1 MAEGKKRVIV
11 AEPIPENVLI
21 EAEEIPAEEVE
32 QIRDVPPSPAV
43 ETEELPAEEPQRSED
58 ASAVATMATAELFKK
73 CILPDKTELQE
84 RILKTKNDILVGDHC
99 DIGFGL
105 YGNDVVV
112 CEFCNLTGDVVA
124 EGDLRIDNFCEIN
137 GTVICNGDAYL
148 GEGVKVHGKLTV
160 GGNLDIGDNVTIDK
174 EFKAFGD
181 ISIRN
186 PMPVILYLLLYVM
199 TMLHLDNEEEVE
211 KTVNAII
218 SEANSEP
225 LVLPPR
231 TTLDLRYFSVSTPME
246 VGANCRLHGNIKARA
261 ITLKNDVT
269 LFGGIHATRRVKIGE
284 RTAVHG
290 DVIGQN
296 IRIERGADILGD
308 VSGDKVWLHED
319 ALVSGIIRSPGGL
332 TIGRFEGK
340 KE

>member
-1 MAEGKKRVIV
+1 MAEEKKRVII
-11 AEPIPENVLI
+11 AEPIPDNVLI
-21 EAEEIPAEEVE
+21 EAEEVFAGEMEEE
-32 QIRDVPPSPAV
+32 RATLSSLSA
-43 ETEELPAEEPQRSED
+43 ETEEVSAEEPPKSEES
-58 ASAVATMATAELFKK
+58 SAVAAMATAELFKK

-84 RILKTKNDILVGDHC
+84 RILKTRNDILVGDHC
-99 DIGFGL
+99 DIGYGL

-112 CEFCNLTGDVVA
+112 CEFCKLTGDVVA

-174 EFKAFGD
+174 EFKALGD

-199 TMLHLDNEEEVE
+199 TMLHLDNEAEVE

-231 TTLDLRYFSVSTPME
+231 TAMDLRYFSVSTPME
-246 VGANCRLHGNIKARA
+246 VGANCRLHGNIKAKA
-261 ITLKNDVT
+261 ISLKNDVT
-269 LFGGIHATRRVKIGE
+269 LFGDIHVTRHVKIGE

-290 DVIGQN
+290 DVVGQN
-296 IRIERGADILGD
+296 IRIECGADILGD
-308 VSGDKVWLHED
+308 VAGDKVWLHAD

-332 TIGRFEGK
+332 TIGRFEKK

>member
-1 MAEGKKRVIV
+1 MAEEKKRVII
-11 AEPIPENVLI
+11 AEPIPDNVLI
-21 EAEEIPAEEVE
+21 EAEEVFAGEMEEE
-32 QIRDVPPSPAV
+32 RATLSSLSA
-43 ETEELPAEEPQRSED
+43 ETEEVSAEEPPKSEES
-58 ASAVATMATAELFKK
+58 SAVAAMATAELFKK

-84 RILKTKNDILVGDHC
+84 RILKTRNDILVGDHC
-99 DIGFGL
+99 DIGYGL

-112 CEFCNLTGDVVA
+112 CEFCKLTGDVVA

-174 EFKAFGD
+174 EFKALGD

-199 TMLHLDNEEEVE
+199 TMLHLDNEAEVE

-231 TTLDLRYFSVSTPME
+231 TAMDLRYFSVSTPME
-246 VGANCRLHGNIKARA
+246 VGANCRLHGNIKAKA
-261 ITLKNDVT
+261 ISLKNDVT
-269 LFGGIHATRRVKIGE
+269 LFGDIHVTRHVKIGK

-290 DVIGQN
+290 DVVGQN

-308 VSGDKVWLHED
+308 VAGDKVWLHAD

-332 TIGRFEGK
+332 TIGRFEKK

>member
-1 MAEGKKRVIV
+1 MAEEKKRVII
-11 AEPIPENVLI
+11 AEPIPDNVLI
-21 EAEEIPAEEVE
+21 EAEEVFAGEMEEE
-32 QIRDVPPSPAV
+32 RATLSSLSA
-43 ETEELPAEEPQRSED
+43 ETEEVSAEEPPKSEES
-58 ASAVATMATAELFKK
+58 SAVAAMATAELFKK

-84 RILKTKNDILVGDHC
+84 RILKTRNDILVGDHC
-99 DIGFGL
+99 DIGYGL

-112 CEFCNLTGDVVA
+112 CEFCKLTGDVVA

-174 EFKAFGD
+174 EFKALGD

-199 TMLHLDNEEEVE
+199 TMLHLDNEAEVE

-231 TTLDLRYFSVSTPME
+231 TAMDLRYFSVSTPME
-246 VGANCRLHGNIKARA
+246 VGANCRLHGNIKAKA
-261 ITLKNDVT
+261 ISLKNDVT
-269 LFGGIHATRRVKIGE
+269 LFGDIHVTRHVKIGK

-290 DVIGQN
+290 DVVGQN
-296 IRIERGADILGD
+296 IRIECGADILGD
-308 VSGDKVWLHED
+308 VAGDKVWLHAD

-332 TIGRFEGK
+332 TIGRFEKK

>member
-1 MAEGKKRVIV
+1 MAEEKKRVII

-21 EAEEIPAEEVE
+21 EAEEVFAGEMEEERTASSPLPA
-32 QIRDVPPSPAV
+32 
-43 ETEELPAEEPQRSED
+43 ETEEVSAEEPPKNEES
-58 ASAVATMATAELFKK
+58 SAVAAMATAELFKK

-84 RILKTKNDILVGDHC
+84 RILKTRNDILVGDHC
-99 DIGFGL
+99 DIGYGL

-112 CEFCNLTGDVVA
+112 CEFCKLTGDVVA

-174 EFKAFGD
+174 EFKALGD

-199 TMLHLDNEEEVE
+199 TMLHLDNEAEVE

-231 TTLDLRYFSVSTPME
+231 TTMDLRYFSVSTPME
-246 VGANCRLHGNIKARA
+246 VGANCRLHGNIKAKS
-261 ITLKNDVT
+261 ISLKNDVT

-290 DVIGQN
+290 DVVGQN

-308 VSGDKVWLHED
+308 VAGDKVWLHED

-332 TIGRFEGK
+332 TIGRFEEK

>member
-1 MAEGKKRVIV
+1 MAEEKKRVII
-11 AEPIPENVLI
+11 AEPIPDNVLI
-21 EAEEIPAEEVE
+21 EAEEVLAEGTEGE
-32 QIRDVPPSPAV
+32 RAV
-43 ETEELPAEEPQRSED
+43 SSSLTAETEEVSAEELPRNEES
-58 ASAVATMATAELFKK
+58 SAVAAIATAELFKK

-99 DIGFGL
+99 DIGYGL

-112 CEFCNLTGDVVA
+112 CEFCKLTGDVVA

-174 EFKAFGD
+174 EFKALGD

-199 TMLHLDNEEEVE
+199 TMLHLDNEAEVE

-231 TTLDLRYFSVSTPME
+231 TTMDLRYFSVSTPMD
-246 VGANCRLHGNIKARA
+246 VGANCRLHGNIKAKA
-261 ITLKNDVT
+261 ISLKNDVT
-269 LFGGIHATRRVKIGE
+269 LFGGIHASRRVRIGE

-290 DVIGQN
+290 DVVGQN

-308 VSGDKVWLHED
+308 VAGDKVWLHED

-332 TIGRFEGK
+332 TIGRFEVK

>member
-1 MAEGKKRVIV
+1 MAEEKKRVII
-11 AEPIPENVLI
+11 AEPIPDNVLI
-21 EAEEIPAEEVE
+21 EAEEVLAEEMKE
-32 QIRDVPPSPAV
+32 ERAAPSPV
-43 ETEELPAEEPQRSED
+43 TTETEEVPAEKPRHNEES
-58 ASAVATMATAELFKK
+58 SAVTAMATAELFKK

-99 DIGFGL
+99 DIGYGL

-112 CEFCNLTGDVVA
+112 CEFCKLTGDIVA

-137 GTVICNGDAYL
+137 GTVICNGDAFL

-199 TMLHLDNEEEVE
+199 TMLHLDNEAEVE

-225 LVLPPR
+225 LILPPR
-231 TTLDLRYFSVSTPME
+231 TTMDLRYFSVSTTME
-246 VGANCRLHGNIKARA
+246 IGKNCRLHGNIKAKA
-261 ITLKNDVT
+261 ITLGSDVT
-269 LFGGIHATRRVKIGE
+269 LFGGIHAVRRVKIGE

-290 DVIGQN
+290 DVVGQN

-308 VSGDKVWLHED
+308 VAGDKVWLHED
-319 ALVSGIIRSPGGL
+319 ALVSGLIRSPGGL
-332 TIGRFEGK
+332 TIGRFEVK

>member
-1 MAEGKKRVIV
+1 MAEEKKRVII
-11 AEPIPENVLI
+11 AEPIPDNVLI
-21 EAEEIPAEEVE
+21 EAEEVLAEGTEGE
-32 QIRDVPPSPAV
+32 RAV
-43 ETEELPAEEPQRSED
+43 SSALTAETEEVSAEELPRNEES
-58 ASAVATMATAELFKK
+58 STVAAIATAELFKK

-99 DIGFGL
+99 DIGYGL

-112 CEFCNLTGDVVA
+112 CEFCKLTGDVVA

-148 GEGVKVHGKLTV
+148 GEGVKVYGKLTV

-174 EFKAFGD
+174 EFKALGD

-199 TMLHLDNEEEVE
+199 TMLHLDNEAEVE

-231 TTLDLRYFSVSTPME
+231 TTMDLRYFSVSTPMD
-246 VGANCRLHGNIKARA
+246 VGANCRLHGNIKAKA
-261 ITLKNDVT
+261 ISLKNDVT
-269 LFGGIHATRRVKIGE
+269 LFGGIHASRRVRIGE

-290 DVIGQN
+290 DVVGQT

-308 VSGDKVWLHED
+308 VAGDKVWLHED

-332 TIGRFEGK
+332 TIGRFEVK

>member
-21 EAEEIPAEEVE
+21 EAEEIPVEEVE
-32 QIRDVPPSPAV
+32 QIRDVPPSPAA

-261 ITLKNDVT
+261 IALKNDVT

>member
-32 QIRDVPPSPAV
+32 QIRDVSPSSAA

-261 ITLKNDVT
+261 IT
-269 LFGGIHATRRVKIGE
+269 
-284 RTAVHG
+284 
-290 DVIGQN
+290 
-296 IRIERGADILGD
+296 
-308 VSGDKVWLHED
+308 
-319 ALVSGIIRSPGGL
+319 
-332 TIGRFEGK
+332 
-340 KE
+340 

>member
-1 MAEGKKRVIV
+1 MAEGKKRIIV
-11 AEPIPENVLI
+11 AEPIPE
-21 EAEEIPAEEVE
+21 AELSQDDAI
-32 QIRDVPPSPAV
+32 PAV
-43 ETEELPAEEPQRSED
+43 EIEEQPECVPETETGSAYREE
-58 ASAVATMATAELFKK
+58 SAVAAIATAELFKK

-99 DIGFGL
+99 DIDYGL
-105 YGNDVVV
+105 YGNDIVI
-112 CEFCNLTGDVVA
+112 CEFCKLTGDVVA
-124 EGDLRIDNFCEIN
+124 EGDLRIDNFCEIS

-160 GGNLDIGDNVTIDK
+160 GGNLDIGDNVFIEK

-199 TMLHLDNEEEVE
+199 TMLHLDNEAEVE
-211 KTVNAII
+211 KTVNAMI

-231 TTLDLRYFSVSTPME
+231 TTMDLRYFSVSTPME
-246 VGANCRLHGNIKARA
+246 VGSSSRLHGNIKAKS
-261 ITLKNDVT
+261 LVLHNDVT
-269 LFGGIHATRRVKIGE
+269 LFGGVHAVRRVKVGE

-290 DVIGQN
+290 DVIGHSV
-296 IRIERGADILGD
+296 RIERGADILGD
-308 VSGDKVWLHED
+308 VSGEKVWLHED

-332 TIGRFEGK
+332 TIGRFEEK
-340 KE
+340 KG